1 MGGRVRVGVGDWR
14 LGVRVRVRAGS
25 KAGLGLGRLK
35 VLPESMMS
43 PDVSS
48 GVMMPSLSQ
57 KCVPV
62 PLT

>member
-1 MGGRVRVGVGDWR
+1 MGVRVRVRVGDWR

-48 GVMMPSLSQ
+48 GVMTPSLSQ

-62 PLT
+62 PFT

>member
-1 MGGRVRVGVGDWR
+1 MG
-14 LGVRVRVRAGS
+14 LGAWGFGLGFGLGA